1 MNSALLLKQLLE
13 EVKKVKWFKDN
24 SLSIIL
30 MNNLR
35 GYERGLED
43 EEYSY
48 LYVYSLIICC
58 YLIYIFKEKKNI
70 KII

>member
-1 MNSALLLKQLLE
+1 
-13 EVKKVKWFKDN
+13 
-24 SLSIIL
+24 

-48 LYVYSLIICC
+48 MYVYSLIICC
-58 YLIYIFKEKKNI
+58 YLIYIFKAKKDI

>member
-1 MNSALLLKQLLE
+1 
-13 EVKKVKWFKDN
+13 
-24 SLSIIL
+24 

-58 YLIYIFKEKKNI
+58 YLIYIFNEKKNI

>member
-24 SLSIIL
+24 PLSYI

-58 YLIYIFKEKKNI
+58 YLIYIFNEKKNI

>member
-1 MNSALLLKQLLE
+1 
-13 EVKKVKWFKDN
+13 
-24 SLSIIL
+24 

-35 GYERGLED
+35 GNSNGYCID
-43 EEYSY
+43 DDNEYSY

-58 YLIYIFKEKKNI
+58 YLVYIFKAKKDI

>member
-24 SLSIIL
+24 SLSYI

-35 GYERGLED
+35 GYEKGLED

-58 YLIYIFKEKKNI
+58 YLIYIFKAKKNI